1 LNVGA
6 PADRYLAIT
15 PNNPSGL
22 SAGPPAA
29 DKESMPL
36 AFGATASDVDS
47 AFMPASDASSSAAE
61 RVPGSGRGG
70 IRFVT
75 DIIVE
80 RGFASRERVEEA
92 ILAARSAGITVEQ
105 LLVDQ
110 RAITVEQRG
119 RAVAERLGLEFLDLS
134 AYPVDMAAVAL
145 LPADVAKRN
154 ELVPI
159 ALEDDRTL
167 MVAMADPANV
177 VAIDDV
183 EIQTGMNVRTAVA
196 TREDILAVIA
206 QMTRLDSAVT
216 EMPEEGVQ
224 EEAVEVLD
232 LQESAAET
240 PIVKLVN
247 SLLAQAVAQGASDIH
262 FAPGAQEMRVRLRVD
277 GVLSEVARVPS
288 RMVAGVVS
296 RIKIMCELDISE
308 RRLPQDG
315 RLGLTVEGTR
325 IDIRAVTLPT
335 IHGESVVMRILDSSN
350 ALIAIPRLGLDP
362 YSLDRLTAATRHA
375 HGAVLVTGPTGSGK
389 STTLYA
395 VLNSLNTPDKN
406 IITIEDPVEYQL
418 EGITQ
423 VATNKRS
430 GLTFATGLRS
440 MMRADPD
447 IIMVGEIRDRETAQI
462 GIEAAL
468 TGHLVLSTLH
478 TNDAPGSIT
487 RLVEMGIEP
496 FLVASAVRC
505 VVAQRLT
512 RVLCTSCKR
521 PVTLEAS
528 VLERSSFE
536 AHEDVAAYEAV
547 GCTRC
552 GGGGYRGRIGIYEIM
567 PISDAIAEL
576 TLHGAPSDQIGATA
590 RAEGMRTLRDD
601 AFEKVRAGVTS
612 IEEAMRVLG
621 G

>member
-1 LNVGA
+1 MAFEFGTA
-6 PADRYLAIT
+6 T
-15 PNNPSGL
+15 PDFDSGL
-22 SAGPPAA
+22 
-29 DKESMPL
+29 
-36 AFGATASDVDS
+36 
-47 AFMPASDASSSAAE
+47 MPAVSAPPPVRE
-61 RVPGSGRGG
+61 RPTGNGGGG

-80 RGFASRERVEEA
+80 RGFTSRERVEEA
-92 ILAARSAGITVEQ
+92 IRTARTAGITPEQ
-105 LLVDQ
+105 LLVDEG
-110 RAITVEQRG
+110 AISPEQRG

-134 AYPVDMAAVAL
+134 AYQVDMAAVSL

-159 ALEDDRTL
+159 ARDDERTL
-167 MVAMADPANV
+167 VVAMADPANV

-196 TREDILAVIA
+196 TREDILSVIA
-206 QMTRLDSAVT
+206 QTTRLESAVT
-216 EMPEEGVQ
+216 E
-224 EEAVEVLD
+224 AVEDVQSEPVELTD
-232 LQESAAET
+232 LQEAATET

-247 SLLAQAVAQGASDIH
+247 SLLSQAVSQGASDIH
-262 FAPGAQEMRVRLRVD
+262 FEPGATEMRVRLRVD
-277 GVLSEVARVPS
+277 GVLTEIAKVPA
-288 RMVAGVVS
+288 RMVAGLVS
-296 RIKIMCELDISE
+296 RMKIMCELDISE

-315 RLGLTVEGTR
+315 RLGLTVEGTQ

-335 IHGESVVMRILDSSN
+335 VHGESVVMRILDRSN
-350 ALIAIPRLGLDP
+350 ALIEIPKLGLDP
-362 YSLDRLTAATRHA
+362 YSLERLSVATRHA
-375 HGAVLVTGPTGSGK
+375 HGSVLVTGPTGSGK

-406 IITIEDPVEYQL
+406 IVTIEDPVEYQL
-418 EGITQ
+418 DGITQ
-423 VATNKRS
+423 MAANRRS

-447 IIMVGEIRDRETAQI
+447 IIMVGEIRDSETAQI
-462 GIEAAL
+462 SVEAAL
-468 TGHLVLSTLH
+468 TGHLVLSTMH

-505 VVAQRLT
+505 VVAQRLA
-512 RVLCTSCKR
+512 RVLCTTCKR

-528 VLERSSFE
+528 VLQGSGF
-536 AHEDVAAYEAV
+536 AVHEDVEAYEAV

-552 GGGGYRGRIGIYEIM
+552 GGGGYRGRIGVYEIM
-567 PISDAIAEL
+567 PVSDAIRDL
-576 TLHGAPSDQIGATA
+576 TLHSASADQIAATA
-590 RAEGMRTLRDD
+590 RAEGMRTLRED

-612 IEEAMRVLG
+612 IEEVMRVLG

>member
-1 LNVGA
+1 MALEFGA
-6 PADRYLAIT
+6 P
-15 PNNPSGL
+15 PS
-22 SAGPPAA
+22 
-29 DKESMPL
+29 EIE
-36 AFGATASDVDS
+36 S
-47 AFMPASDASSSAAE
+47 AFMPQVSAPPAPPA
-61 RVPGSGRGG
+61 RAPGTGGGG

-80 RGFASRERVEEA
+80 RGFASREHVEEA
-92 ILAARSAGITVEQ
+92 ILAARSAGVTPEQ
-105 LLVDQ
+105 LLVDEGT
-110 RAITVEQRG
+110 ITAEQRG

-134 AYPVDMAAVAL
+134 SHRVDMTAVSL
-145 LPADVAKRN
+145 LPADVAKRC

-159 ALEDDRTL
+159 AQEGERTL
-167 MVAMADPANV
+167 VVAMADPANV

-196 TREDILAVIA
+196 TREDILAVIG
-206 QMTRLDSAVT
+206 QMTRMDSAVT
-216 EMPEEGVQ
+216 EVVDDEHAEP
-224 EEAVEVLD
+224 VELTD
-232 LQESAAET
+232 LQEAATET

-247 SLLAQAVAQGASDIH
+247 SMLSQAVSQGASDVH
-262 FAPGAQEMRVRLRVD
+262 FEPGAHEMRVRLRVD
-277 GVLSEVARVPS
+277 GVLQEIAKVPA
-288 RMVAGVVS
+288 RMVAGLVS

-315 RLGLTVEGTR
+315 RLGLTVEGAQ

-335 IHGESVVMRILDSSN
+335 VHGESVVMRILDRSN
-350 ALIAIPRLGLDP
+350 ALIEIPRLGLDQF
-362 YSLDRLTAATRHA
+362 SLDRLSAATRHA
-375 HGAVLVTGPTGSGK
+375 HGSVLVTGPTGSGK

-406 IITIEDPVEYQL
+406 IVTIEDPVEYQL

-423 VATNKRS
+423 VAANTRS

-462 GIEAAL
+462 SIEAAL

-505 VVAQRLT
+505 VVAQRLA

-528 VLERSSFE
+528 VLEGSGFPAHQNVE
-536 AHEDVAAYEAV
+536 AHEAA

-552 GGGGYRGRIGIYEIM
+552 GGTGYRGRIGIYEIM
-567 PISDAIAEL
+567 PVSDAIRDL
-576 TLHGAPSDQIGATA
+576 TLHSASADRIAATA

-601 AFEKVRAGVTS
+601 AFEKVRQGVTS
-612 IEEAMRVLG
+612 IEEVTRVLG
-621 G
+621 S

>member
-1 LNVGA
+1 
-6 PADRYLAIT
+6 
-15 PNNPSGL
+15 
-22 SAGPPAA
+22 
-29 DKESMPL
+29 MPL
-36 AFGATASDVDS
+36 ELGAAAPDIDFPS
-47 AFMPASDASSSAAE
+47 MPASEAPPA
-61 RVPGSGRGG
+61 VPARAPGGGGGG

-92 ILAARSAGITVEQ
+92 VLAARGAGITPEQ
-105 LLVDQ
+105 MLVD
-110 RAITVEQRG
+110 RGTITVEQRG

-134 AYPVDMAAVAL
+134 SYPVDMGAVSL

-159 ALEDDRTL
+159 SRDGDRTL
-167 MVAMADPANV
+167 VVAMADPANV

-196 TREDILAVIA
+196 TREDILAVIT

-216 EMPEEGVQ
+216 EAVEEAQ
-224 EEAVEVLD
+224 EEPVELTD
-232 LQESAAET
+232 LQEAATET

-247 SLLAQAVAQGASDIH
+247 SLLSQAVSQGASDVH
-262 FAPGAQEMRVRLRVD
+262 FEPGPQEMRVRLRVD
-277 GVLSEVARVPS
+277 GVLSEVARVPA
-288 RMVAGVVS
+288 RMVSGVVS

-315 RLGLTVEGTR
+315 RLGLTVEGTQ

-350 ALIAIPRLGLDP
+350 ALIEIPRLGLDP

-395 VLNSLNTPDKN
+395 VLNSLNTPTKN

-418 EGITQ
+418 DGITQ

-528 VLERSSFE
+528 VLERSGFA
-536 AHEDVAAYEAV
+536 AHEDVEAYEAV

-567 PISDAIAEL
+567 PISAAIADL
-576 TLHGAPSDQIGATA
+576 TLHGASSDRIGAAA

>member
-1 LNVGA
+1 MPFEFGTAVPEIDSGLMPVVSA
-6 PADRYLAIT
+6 PVPFA
-15 PNNPSGL
+15 PPPSGN
-22 SAGPPAA
+22 G
-29 DKESMPL
+29 
-36 AFGATASDVDS
+36 G
-47 AFMPASDASSSAAE
+47 
-61 RVPGSGRGG
+61 GG

-92 ILAARSAGITVEQ
+92 VLAARSAGITPEQ
-105 LLVDQ
+105 LLVDEG
-110 RAITVEQRG
+110 AITAEQRG

-134 AYPVDMAAVAL
+134 VYRVDMGAVGL

-159 ALEDDRTL
+159 ARDDERTL
-167 MVAMADPANV
+167 VVAMADPANV

-206 QMTRLDSAVT
+206 QMTRLDSTVT
-216 EMPEEGVQ
+216 EVVEDAQSEPVELTDLK
-224 EEAVEVLD
+224 EA
-232 LQESAAET
+232 ATET

-247 SLLAQAVAQGASDIH
+247 SLLSQAVSQGASDVH
-262 FAPGAQEMRVRLRVD
+262 FEPGAQEMRVRLRVD
-277 GVLSEVARVPS
+277 GVLLEVARVPA
-288 RMVAGVVS
+288 RMIPGLVS

-315 RLGLTVEGTR
+315 RLGLTVDGTQ
-325 IDIRAVTLPT
+325 IDIRTVTLPT
-335 IHGESVVMRILDSSN
+335 IHGESVVMRILDRSN
-350 ALIAIPRLGLDP
+350 ALIEIPKLGLDP
-362 YSLDRLTAATRHA
+362 YSFERLSTATRHA
-375 HGAVLVTGPTGSGK
+375 HGSVLVTGPTGSGK

-406 IITIEDPVEYQL
+406 IVTIEDPVEYQL
-418 EGITQ
+418 DGITQ

-462 GIEAAL
+462 SIEAAL

-487 RLVEMGIEP
+487 RLVEMGVEP

-505 VVAQRLT
+505 VVAQRLA

-521 PVTLEAS
+521 PVTLEAAL
-528 VLERSSFE
+528 LERSGFP
-536 AHEDVAAYEAV
+536 AHEDVEAHEAA

-552 GGGGYRGRIGIYEIM
+552 GGSGYRGRIGIYEIM
-567 PISDAIAEL
+567 PVSDAIREL
-576 TLHGAPSDQIGATA
+576 TLHSASADAIAATA

-612 IEEAMRVLG
+612 IEEVMRVLG